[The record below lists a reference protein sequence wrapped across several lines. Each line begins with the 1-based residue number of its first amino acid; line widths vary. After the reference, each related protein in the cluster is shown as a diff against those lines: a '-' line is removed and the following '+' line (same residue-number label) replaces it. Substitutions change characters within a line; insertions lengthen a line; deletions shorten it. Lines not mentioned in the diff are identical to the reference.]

1 MQTLK
6 FFAVDKYSA
15 KVYKREDLQK
25 FPSCPF
31 AVICEMATPKGK
43 YRKTKVLSHIV
54 YRSFEEAEKAATTW
68 IAGIF
73 RKQEQKEN
81 KKQAQKTLSA
91 SDFYKVGDI
100 LSTSWGY
107 EQTNVDFYKVI
118 RVLNKQIEVAELKQI
133 SEPGSEGF
141 MCDSRLPSDE
151 MTGKTYRLCVRDEGN
166 LSRIGYSRYPSKWD
180 GRPMSCS
187 WYG

>member
-43 YRKTKVLSHIV
+43 YRKTKVLSHVV
-54 YRSFEEAEKAATTW
+54 YMSFEQAEKAASTW
-68 IAGIF
+68 LAGIF

-81 KKQAQKTLSA
+81 RKQAQKTLSA

-118 RVLNKQIEVAELKQI
+118 RVLPKQIEVAELKQT
-133 SEPGSEGF
+133 SVPGSEGF
-141 MCDSRLPSDE
+141 MSDSRLPSDE
-151 MTGKTYRLCVRDEGN
+151 TTGRTYKLCVRAEGN
-166 LSRIGYSRYPSKWD
+166 LSRIGHSRYPSKWD